1 LRTRIQLLL
10 VAFACAALV
19 VAAVAEAGTQSR
31 SAKAGPQIRHFDST
45 KSMPVPVR
53 EARQALAG
61 QRSALRR
68 AVLAAETPPV
78 GTTRTWLALDDV
90 NGIYFKDFTLMG
102 VGPHIEIWVADDLLF
117 PAGDCRNGVRTQIT
131 QADVD
136 YFVNEFEQNMYP
148 KESAAFAVPP
158 DRDGTQTNPAYLPVV
173 GGDQALLESLLFPG
187 NGERIVTFVDNVRD
201 DNYYDTDNSQGLP
214 YIAGFFW
221 SLLNELGDRN
231 IMSIDAFDW
240 LHRTRANPPNDPSTD
255 LCTSA
260 PARPFLYEGTFAHE
274 YQHLLEYYSDSDE
287 VNWINE
293 GLSDWAQTLTGY
305 VDPSKPITDQDFD
318 SHIQCFL
325 GWNEVQTPANPIP
338 RQGGPENSL
347 TLWGDQDFD
356 NPAEILCDYGAAYT
370 FMELLAGRYG
380 NGFMSAL
387 HLGQA
392 NGLAGLQEALDAFGI
407 PKTSRKLLR
416 EWSVAVALD
425 GVIDDG
431 ARMPNRAERWYQVP
445 TLNAFINWDNDDTY
459 DTPGA
464 PPNGSDYV
472 RVRDADGTYLSARQ
486 IDSIRF
492 NGTSVHAAD
501 PVEWTVDPN
510 PPDRAGNAALY
521 SGSGDNFDR
530 AVIREVAVPAGSPT
544 LTFDTKWDTEFGFDI
559 GVVQI
564 STDGGETWTSLGNED
579 TTNELDPGV
588 ESRIRENLPGFNG
601 TGGWKTTTFDL
612 SAYAGQTVLLS
623 FRYLTDSSVI
633 LPGWWIDNVTIA
645 GTLISDGS
653 GLEGWQSLT
662 QVNPIE
668 IAGFTVKLIGY
679 TEDHQRAVTGTLRLN
694 GEFDGRFSTRGTLA
708 TMRRYD
714 VTTVAVLVM
723 YDEPTEQVTKYA
735 PYELTVNGALQPG
748 GS

>member
-1 LRTRIQLLL
+1 MRRILVLLSVL
-10 VAFACAALV
+10 ACAAL
-19 VAAVAEAGTQSR
+19 AAPAVGAAGTQSPGV
-31 SAKAGPQIRHFDST
+31 KAGSEVRHFDPS
-45 KSMPVPVR
+45 KSVPVLSR
-53 EARQALAG
+53 EVKRALAG
-61 QRSALRR
+61 QRSLQRSAL
-68 AVLAAETPPV
+68 AAAETPPV

-90 NGIYFKDFTLMG
+90 NGLYEKDFTLKA
-102 VGPHIEIWVADDLLF
+102 VGPHIEVWVADDLLF
-117 PAGDCRNGVRTQIT
+117 PAGDCRNGVRTQIN
-131 QADVD
+131 QADID

-187 NGERIVTFVDNVRD
+187 NGERIVTFIDNVRD

-221 SLLNELGDRN
+221 SLFNELADRN

-240 LHRTRANPPNDPSTD
+240 LHRTRANPPNDPSPD
-255 LCTSA
+255 LCESA

-293 GLSDWAQTLTGY
+293 GLADWAQTLTGY
-305 VDPSKPITDQDFD
+305 VDPSQPITSQDFD

-325 GWNEVQTPANPIP
+325 GWNEVLTPANPNP

-356 NPAEILCDYGAAYT
+356 HPAEILCDYGAAYT

-380 NGFMSAL
+380 NRFMSAL
-387 HLGQA
+387 HRGQA
-392 NGLAGLQEALDAFGI
+392 NGLAGLQEALDAFEI
-407 PKTSRKLLR
+407 PKTSRKLLH
-416 EWSVAVALD
+416 EWMVAVALD

-431 ARMPNRAERWYQVP
+431 ARMPHRAERWYQVR
-445 TLNAFINWDNDDTY
+445 TLNAFINWDNDDAY

-472 RVRDADGTYLSARQ
+472 RLRGADAKYVSARD
-486 IDSIRF
+486 IRSSIRF
-492 NGTSVHAAD
+492 NGASTLPED
-501 PVEWTVDPN
+501 PVEWTVDQN

-521 SGSGDNFDR
+521 SGAGDNFDR
-530 AVIREVAVPAGSPT
+530 AIVREVTVPSGSPT
-544 LTFDTKWDTEFGFDI
+544 LTFDTKWETEFGFDI

-579 TTNELDPGV
+579 TTNELDPSV
-588 ESRIRENLPGFNG
+588 DPRISANLPGFNG
-601 TGGWKTTTFDL
+601 SGGWKATTFDL
-612 SAYAGQTVLLS
+612 AAYAGQTVLLS
-623 FRYLTDSSVI
+623 FRYLSDSSVTE
-633 LPGWWIDNVTIA
+633 PGWWIDNVQV
-645 GTLISDGS
+645 GGVLVSDGS
-653 GLEGWQSLT
+653 GLEGWRSLT

-668 IAGFTVKLIGY
+668 VSGFTVKLIGY
-679 TEDHQRAVTGTLRLN
+679 TENHKRAFTGTMRLN
-694 GEFDGRFSTRGTLA
+694 DEFDGRFSTRGTLKS
-708 TMRRYD
+708 MRAAS
-714 VTTVAVLVM
+714 VTTVAAIVM

-735 PYELTVNGALQPG
+735 PYELTVNGVVQPG